1 MTIYFKRRRRSSL
14 VARWVKDVALSLLW
28 FGFDPWPKNF
38 CVCARAHT
46 HAKEEEKQREKE
58 PSPSSSEVSLFSR
71 C

>member
-1 MTIYFKRRRRSSL
+1 M
-14 VARWVKDVALSLLW
+14 ARWVKDVALSPLW
-28 FGFDPWPKNF
+28 FVFDPWPENF

-46 HAKEEEKQREKE
+46 HAKEEEKRKEKE